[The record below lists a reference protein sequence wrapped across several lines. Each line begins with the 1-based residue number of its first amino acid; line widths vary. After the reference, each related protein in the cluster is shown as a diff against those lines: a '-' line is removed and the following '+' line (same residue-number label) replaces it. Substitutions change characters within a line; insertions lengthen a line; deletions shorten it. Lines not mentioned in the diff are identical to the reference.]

1 MLDELNMK
9 RQSISFL
16 LRDAFEEIFI
26 FSDEMGF
33 LRSEPGAASMF
44 AHGNSRVNTD
54 SYIIVTIF
62 AKSSI
67 QANPN
72 QLLTWR
78 FGN

>member
-1 MLDELNMK
+1 
-9 RQSISFL
+9 
-16 LRDAFEEIFI
+16 
-26 FSDEMGF
+26 MGF

-78 FGN
+78 FGNLQFLGELKQSSGGPWSAARLC